1 MPRLREVRDI
11 LLVSHSHNII
21 NEEEFCLLYDLNKS
35 SKLDL
40 PYWTYSKFDLDTMN
54 DGECKSEFRFFR
66 NDVYRLGEILNIP
79 EELVCYN
86 GVVCNKYEALCILLK
101 RYAYPCRFL
110 DMIPRFGRPVPQLS
124 MITQRLTDIIL
135 QQWTHLLTT
144 MNQNWLSPQNLENY
158 AQAINHKGAPLTN
171 CWGFIDGTVRP
182 VSKPGMYQRVLY
194 NGHKRVH
201 ALKFQSVVAPNGINR
216 KSLWTRGRKEA

>member
-66 NDVYRLGEILNIP
+66 NDVYRRVILIP
-79 EELVCYN
+79 ATTPNDPQRAPITPNEPQRAPMTSNDPNYYSKCPQRP
-86 GVVCNKYEALCILLK
+86 KLL
-101 RYAYPCRFL
+101 
-110 DMIPRFGRPVPQLS
+110 S
-124 MITQRLTDIIL
+124 
-135 QQWTHLLTT
+135 
-144 MNQNWLSPQNLENY
+144 
-158 AQAINHKGAPLTN
+158 
-171 CWGFIDGTVRP
+171 
-182 VSKPGMYQRVLY
+182 
-194 NGHKRVH
+194 
-201 ALKFQSVVAPNGINR
+201 
-216 KSLWTRGRKEA
+216 

>member
-1 MPRLREVRDI
+1 MSRLREVREVRDI
-11 LLVSHSHNII
+11 LSHSHNII

-86 GVVCNKYEALCILLK
+86 GVVCDKYEALCILLK

-158 AQAINHKGAPLTN
+158 AQAINCNFFFSFK
-171 CWGFIDGTVRP
+171 
-182 VSKPGMYQRVLY
+182 
-194 NGHKRVH
+194 
-201 ALKFQSVVAPNGINR
+201 
-216 KSLWTRGRKEA
+216 